1 MISSYGSIYALG
13 HRAVADILNGG
24 QIEVTEKV
32 DGSQI
37 SFGVI
42 DGELSIRSKG
52 QQLHLGGDNGMFNKA
67 VERIEAMA
75 GGFVANYVYRGEYL
89 SKPKH
94 NTLAYNRTPT
104 NYVMIYDVERR
115 PGSEDYLPWRDRYEE
130 ALRIGFEPVPVFAT
144 ATLPDVISFFDIQKY
159 LEQESVLGG
168 VKIEGVVVKNYALF
182 TEDKKV
188 ARAKFVSPAFKE
200 KHIKEWKTSN
210 PTQKDVV
217 QQLIEE
223 LKTEARWMKS
233 VQHMREDGTLD
244 GSPRDI
250 GPLIKNAQE
259 DILKE
264 EEDYIKDKLFQHFKA
279 QITRGAIAGL
289 PDWYKEKLA
298 KGEI

>member
-1 MISSYGSIYALG
+1 MISEYGSIYALG
-13 HRAVADILNGG
+13 HRAVATILEGNDV
-24 QIEVTEKV
+24 ETTEKV
-32 DGSQI
+32 DGSQL

-42 DGELSIRSKG
+42 NGELSIRSKG
-52 QQLHLGGDNGMFNKA
+52 QQIHLGSDAGMFNLA
-67 VERIEAMA
+67 VANIEAMA
-75 GGFVANYVYRGEYL
+75 GSLVANWVYRGEYL

-94 NTLAYNRTPT
+94 NTLAYSRAPHN
-104 NYVMIYDVERR
+104 NIILFDVERG
-115 PGSEDYLPWRDRYEE
+115 PGSADFLRWRERYEE
-130 ALRIGFEPVPVFAT
+130 GIRIGLEVVPTIWVGSGLTFER
-144 ATLPDVISFFDIQKY
+144 IQSFLD
-159 LEQESVLGG
+159 QESVLGG
-168 VKIEGVVVKNYALF
+168 VKIEGVVVKNYGQF

-188 ARAKFVSPAFKE
+188 AKAKFVSPEFKE
-200 KHIKEWKTSN
+200 KHVKEWKVGN

-223 LKTEARWMKS
+223 LRTEARWQKS

-244 GSPRDI
+244 GSPKDI

-289 PDWYKEKLA
+289 PSWYKEQLA
-298 KGEI
+298 RGEI